1 MIQVISLLGGR
12 KTFRQLPRT
21 PLDWIY
27 LLRKGFPPAA
37 LTSFASH
44 TGMTDAELAQMLG
57 ISVRALASRRSR
69 KMPLSSG
76 DSERLYRAARLIA
89 RANEVFG
96 NFAKGVRWLREGK
109 TPLFRGA
116 TPISLLDTEIG
127 AEFVLDLLGR
137 IEDGFFA

>member
-1 MIQVISLLGGR
+1 MIQMVSLLGGR

-21 PLDWIY
+21 PLNWIY
-27 LLRKGFPPAA
+27 FLRKGFPPAA
-37 LTSFASH
+37 LTSFALR

-69 KMPLSSG
+69 KTPLSTG
-76 DSERLYRAARLIA
+76 DSERLYRAARVIA

-96 NFAKGVRWLREGK
+96 NSAKGVRWLREGK

-116 TPISLLDTEIG
+116 TLLSLMDTEVG
-127 AEFVLDLLGR
+127 AEYVLDLLGR
-137 IEDGFFA
+137 IEEGFFA